1 MKTNKCLFQISAVL
15 LILVPFLTITPNAR
29 GSDREDWKG
38 KIYWVHYG
46 REKIA
51 QANHDGSN
59 RTFFADTGSNPVGV
73 SVDVKN
79 GFMYWSNLGVNNR
92 PYTKALDG
100 SIQRCQMDNCPGTTI
115 TIVDKGKT
123 ASPFQLTIDGV
134 NRYIYW
140 TDGGRDMVLRSKY
153 DGSNVETV
161 LIFKNKSMVFPI
173 GCYIDEENGILY
185 WSERNSDRI
194 GRNKLSDIKMPYT
207 PQESDYIVTEG
218 LNGAGHI

>member
-123 ASPFQLTIDGV
+123 ASPFQLTLDGV

-140 TDGGRDMVLRSKY
+140 ADGGRDMVLRSKY

-161 LIFKNKSMVFPI
+161 LIFKNKSMVFPH
-173 GCYIDEENGILY
+173 LY
-185 WSERNSDRI
+185 NSLLEKPWI
-194 GRNKLSDIKMPYT
+194 YF
-207 PQESDYIVTEG
+207 
-218 LNGAGHI
+218 